1 MADLLARML
10 HINTTVIVLPASL
23 EVSRS
28 ACMRDVLHAAGC
40 IDATRMAPS
49 VQRAAPCM
57 QCMLYVLSCG
67 IVSLGR
73 QASGLAYLLKCC
85 DVCYHGEE

>member
-1 MADLLARML
+1 MVDLLARML

-28 ACMRDVLHAAGC
+28 ACMRDDLHAAGC
-40 IDATRMAPS
+40 IDATRMAPP

-57 QCMLYVLSCG
+57 QRVVYVLCCG
-67 IVSLGR
+67 CVTCADKLLG
-73 QASGLAYLLKCC
+73 
-85 DVCYHGEE
+85 